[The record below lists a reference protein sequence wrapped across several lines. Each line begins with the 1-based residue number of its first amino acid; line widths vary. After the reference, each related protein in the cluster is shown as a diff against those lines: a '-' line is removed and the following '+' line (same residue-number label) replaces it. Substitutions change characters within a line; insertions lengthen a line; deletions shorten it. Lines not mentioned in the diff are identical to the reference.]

1 MFDPAQQHAQ
11 QIEADVTN
19 LLTILSTQRKVGAP
33 EEEAFVAKHILP
45 LENHPNATQFSQDG
59 YGNVF
64 VEVCGGSDKLFTA
77 HTDMIVIPNTTQ
89 KVLYDANL
97 MLAYTDKCTLG
108 ADDGA
113 GMWLLMEMLDA
124 GVPCWLAFFRAEE
137 VGGLGSQFA
146 AKDNPEFFK
155 TFTHCISFDRRG
167 TGDVITH
174 QSWGRCCSEELAA
187 HLSSALNEHGLDY
200 RPNDGGI
207 FTDSANMTDL
217 IAECTNCS
225 IGYLNEHHDTEELDV
240 DHLLRLRDALVKIDW
255 TTMPVKREPG
265 EDDFKY
271 DYSWLNYRSYNG
283 FNRDVV
289 PFDRPKTPSW
299 SKTTTRKPPPAIT
312 ADDLYDMDHE
322 ELVDAM
328 IEDPEAMADA
338 IWDLLWGGAQPI
350 DFDPEDGIN

>member
-11 QIEADVTN
+11 QIDNDVKN
-19 LLTILSTQRKVGAP
+19 ILTILSTQRKAGTEG
-33 EEEAFVAKHILP
+33 EETFVAKHILP
-45 LENHPNATQFSQDG
+45 LENHPHTTQFSQDT

-64 VEVCGGSDKLFTA
+64 VEVCGGGDKLFTA
-77 HTDMIVIPNTTQ
+77 HTDMIVIPNTVQ

-137 VGGLGSQFA
+137 VGGLGSSFA

-155 TFTHCISFDRRG
+155 SFTHCISFDRRG

-174 QSWGRCCSEELAA
+174 QSWGRCCSDVFAA

-217 IAECTNCS
+217 IAECTNVS
-225 IGYLNEHHDTEELDV
+225 VAYANEHHDTEELDV

-271 DYSWLNYRSYNG
+271 DYSWLNYRNFNKG
-283 FNRDVV
+283 FASD
-289 PFDRPKTPSW
+289 TPHW
-299 SKTTTRKPPPAIT
+299 SKKTTTRKPAVT
-312 ADDLYDMDHE
+312 VDDLYDMNHD

-328 IEDPEAMADA
+328 LEDPEAVADA

-350 DFDPEDGIN
+350 DFDPEAGIN

>member
-1 MFDPAQQHAQ
+1 MFDPAQQHTQ
-11 QIEADVTN
+11 QIDADVKN
-19 LLTILSTQRKVGAP
+19 ILTILSTQRKAGTP
-33 EEEAFVAKHILP
+33 EEEAFVAKHVLP
-45 LENHPNATQFSQDG
+45 LENHPHTTQFSQDV

-77 HTDMIVIPNTTQ
+77 HTDMLVIPNTKQ

-97 MLAYTDKCTLG
+97 MLAYTDGCTLG

-113 GMWLLMEMLDA
+113 GVWLLMEMLDA

-146 AKDNPEFFK
+146 AKDNPAFFK

-174 QSWGRCCSEELAA
+174 QSWGRCCSDEFAA
-187 HLSSALNEHGLDY
+187 HLSSALNDHGLDY

-207 FTDSANMTDL
+207 FTDSANMTDM

-225 IGYLNEHHDTEELDV
+225 IGYANEHHKEEDLDV

-265 EDDFKY
+265 EDDYKY
-271 DYSWLNYRSYNG
+271 DYSWLNYRNFNKG
-283 FNRDVV
+283 FTSDT
-289 PFDRPKTPSW
+289 PAFDKTLHW
-299 SKTTTRKPPPAIT
+299 SKKTARKPAIT
-312 ADDLYDMDHE
+312 VDDLYDMNHE

-328 IEDPEAMADA
+328 LDDPDAMADA
-338 IWDLLWGGAQPI
+338 IWELIWGGAQPI

>member
-1 MFDPAQQHAQ
+1 MFDPVQQHTQ
-11 QIEADVTN
+11 QIDNDVTN
-19 LLTILSTQRKVGAP
+19 ILTILSTQRKAGSR
-33 EEEAFVAKHILP
+33 EEETFVTKHILP
-45 LENHPNATQFSQDG
+45 LANHPNATQFNQDS

-77 HTDMIVIPNTTQ
+77 HTDMIVIPNTQQ

-97 MLAYTDKCTLG
+97 MLAYTDGCTLG

-113 GMWLLMEMLDA
+113 GVWLLMEMLDA

-137 VGGLGSQFA
+137 VGGLGSSFA

-155 TFTHCISFDRRG
+155 SFTHCISFDRRG
-167 TGDVITH
+167 TSDIITH
-174 QSWGRCCSEELAA
+174 QSFGRCCSDALAE

-200 RPNDGGI
+200 EPCDGGI
-207 FTDSANMTDL
+207 FTDSANFTDL
-217 IAECTNCS
+217 IAECLNVAT
-225 IGYLNEHHDTEELDV
+225 GYNFEHHDTEELDV
-240 DHLLRLRDALVKIDW
+240 DHLLRLRDAIVKIDW

-271 DYSWLNYRSYNG
+271 NHSWPNYRSYNG
-283 FNRDVV
+283 RHSV
-289 PFDRPKTPSW
+289 PAPAKAPTKHFT
-299 SKTTTRKPPPAIT
+299 PAIT
-312 ADDLYDMDHE
+312 VEDLYDMDHAD
-322 ELVDAM
+322 LVDAM
-328 IEDPEAMADA
+328 IEDPDAMADA

>member
-1 MFDPAQQHAQ
+1 MFDPAQQHTQ
-11 QIEADVTN
+11 QIEADVTK
-19 LLTILSTQRKVGAP
+19 LLTILSTQRKAGTEG
-33 EEEAFVAKHILP
+33 EETFVADYLLP
-45 LENHPNATQFSQDG
+45 LADHPNTTQFTQDA

-77 HTDMIVIPNTTQ
+77 HTDMIVIPNTKQ

-113 GMWLLMEMLDA
+113 GMWLLMELLKA
-124 GVPCWLAFFRAEE
+124 GVPCWLAFFREE
-137 VGGLGSQFA
+137 EIGGRGSSFA

-174 QSWGRCCSEELAA
+174 QSWGRCCSDALAD
-187 HLSSALNEHGLDY
+187 HLSRALNAHGLDY
-200 RPNDGGI
+200 APCDGGI

-225 IGYLNEHHDTEELDV
+225 IGYLHEHHDTEELDV

-271 DYSWLNYRSYNG
+271 DYSWLNYRNFNG
-283 FNRDVV
+283 FDRDVV
-289 PFDRPKTPSW
+289 PFDKTQ
-299 SKTTTRKPPPAIT
+299 SKKRAHTPAIKVE
-312 ADDLYDMDHE
+312 DLYDMDHA

-328 IEDPEAMADA
+328 WEDPEAMADA
-338 IWDLLWGGAQPI
+338 IWELLWGDAQPI

>member
-11 QIEADVTN
+11 QIDNDVTN
-19 LLTILSTQRKVGAP
+19 LLTILSTQRKAGTP

-45 LENHPNATQFSQDG
+45 LENHPNATQFTQDE

-77 HTDMIVIPNTTQ
+77 HTDMIVIPNTKQ
-89 KVLYDANL
+89 EVLYDANL
-97 MLAYTDKCTLG
+97 QVAYTSGKCTLG

-113 GMWLLMEMLDA
+113 GMWLLMELLKA

-155 TFTHCISFDRRG
+155 SFTHCISLDRRG

-174 QSWGRCCSEELAA
+174 QSWGRCCSDALAD
-187 HLSSALNEHGLDY
+187 HLSRALNAHGLNY
-200 RPNDGGI
+200 APCDGGI
-207 FTDSANMTDL
+207 FTDSANFTD
-217 IAECTNCS
+217 IIPECLNVAS
-225 IGYLNEHHDTEELDV
+225 GYNNEHRNEEELDV

-271 DYSWLNYRSYNG
+271 DYSWLNYRNFNKG
-283 FNRDVV
+283 FASD
-289 PFDRPKTPSW
+289 TPHW
-299 SKTTTRKPPPAIT
+299 SKKTTTRKPT
-312 ADDLYDMDHE
+312 LTVDDLYDMDHTD
-322 ELVDAM
+322 LVDAM
-328 IEDPEAMADA
+328 LDDPDAMADA
-338 IWDLLWGGAQPI
+338 VWELLWGGAQPI

>member
-1 MFDPAQQHAQ
+1 MFDPAQQHTQ
-11 QIEADVTN
+11 QIEADVNN
-19 LLTILSTQRKVGAP
+19 LLTILSTQRKAGTDG
-33 EEEAFVAKHILP
+33 EETFVAKHILP
-45 LENHPNATQFSQDG
+45 LAEHPHTTQFSQDT

-77 HTDMIVIPNTTQ
+77 HTDMIVIPNTPQ

-97 MLAYTDKCTLG
+97 RLAYTDKCTLG

-137 VGGLGSQFA
+137 VGGLGSSFA
-146 AKDNPEFFK
+146 AKDNPKFFK
-155 TFTHCISFDRRG
+155 SFTHCISFDRRG

-174 QSWGRCCSEELAA
+174 QSWGRCCSDEFAA
-187 HLSSALNEHGLDY
+187 HLSSALNEHGFDY

-217 IAECTNCS
+217 IAECSNVSC
-225 IGYLNEHHDTEELDV
+225 GYNHEHHDTEELDV
-240 DHLLRLRDALVKIDW
+240 DHLLRLRDALVKLDW

-271 DYSWLNYRSYNG
+271 DYSWLNYRNFNKG
-283 FNRDVV
+283 FASD
-289 PFDRPKTPSW
+289 TPHW
-299 SKTTTRKPPPAIT
+299 SKKTTTRKPAVT
-312 ADDLYDMDHE
+312 VDDLYDMNHE
-322 ELVDAM
+322 DLVDAM
-328 IEDPEAMADA
+328 LEDPDAMADA
-338 IWDLLWGGAQPI
+338 VWELIWGGAQPI

>member
-1 MFDPAQQHAQ
+1 MFDPAQQHSQ
-11 QIEADVTN
+11 QIETDVAHI
-19 LLTILSTQRKVGAP
+19 LTLLSTQRKAGTK

-45 LENHPNATQFSQDG
+45 LENHPHTTQFTQDP

-77 HTDMIVIPNTTQ
+77 HTDMIVIPNTKQ
-89 KVLYDANL
+89 QVLYDANL
-97 MLAYTDKCTLG
+97 MLAYTKDCTLG

-155 TFTHCISFDRRG
+155 SFTHCISFDRRG

-174 QSWGRCCSEELAA
+174 QSWGRCCSDELAA
-187 HLSSALNEHGLDY
+187 HLSSALNDHGLNY

-217 IAECTNCS
+217 IAECLNLSC
-225 IGYLNEHHDTEELDV
+225 GYNHEHHQEEELDV

-265 EDDFKY
+265 EEDFKY
-271 DYSWLNYRSYNG
+271 DHSWLNYRSFSG
-283 FNRDVV
+283 FDRDVA
-289 PFDRPKTPSW
+289 PFDKTPS
-299 SKTTTRKPPPAIT
+299 KKHTHTPAIRVE
-312 ADDLYDMDHE
+312 DLYDMNHA

-338 IWDLLWGGAQPI
+338 IWELLWGDAQPI